1 MKKKILIIQL
11 RRVGDVIFTLPVIG
25 ALKKHLPDAHI
36 DFLVESPGDQMARLH
51 PDLSETLVYD
61 SKHPLEWLLKIRQRK
76 YDWVLDFHS
85 NGRTLLLSLASG
97 APLRAGF
104 NGPLTRKVVYTN
116 LVQTTDQKYL
126 PEQKLDVLRA
136 IGIPCREWS
145 WGLKIPR
152 AEAEWAENFLKASGV
167 KPGEILVGMAPA
179 TRRSIRA
186 WKEDRWAQVA
196 EKLAAESKKVLFLW
210 GPGEKDLM
218 ERVRGLINAPEGRVI
233 LPPETSL
240 LQLAALIQKCC
251 AVLAVDNGPKNMAVA
266 LNVPTMT
273 LSGPTNPMS
282 FDPHGDPRH
291 LVVREDSLHCIS
303 CGLNLCPYGHECM
316 ENIAAPRVFESA
328 EKVLA
333 A

>member
-1 MKKKILIIQL
+1 MAKVAERAVKKKILIIQL

-25 ALKKHLPDAHI
+25 ALKRCLPDAQI
-36 DFLVESPGDQMARLH
+36 DFLAEPPGDQMARLH

-61 SKHPLEWLLKIRQRK
+61 SNHPLEWLLKIRQRK

-85 NGRTLLLSLASG
+85 NGRTLILTLASG

-104 NGPLTRKVVYTN
+104 DGPITRKIVYTH
-116 LVQTTDQKYL
+116 LVQTTDEKYL
-126 PEQKLDVLRA
+126 PEQKLDILRA

-152 AEAEWAENFLKASGV
+152 AEAEWAEKYLKQSGV
-167 KPGEILVGMAPA
+167 KAGEILVGLAPA
-179 TRRSIRA
+179 TRRPIRA

-196 EKLAAESKKVLFLW
+196 EQLAAGSKKVLFLW
-210 GPGEKDLM
+210 GPGEKDLV
-218 ERVRGLINAPEGRVI
+218 ERVRGLMNNAPDGQVL
-233 LPPETSL
+233 LPGETSL
-240 LQLAALIQKCC
+240 LQLAALIQKCS

-266 LNVPTMT
+266 LDVPTVT
-273 LSGPTNPMS
+273 LSGPTNPLS

-291 LVVREDSLHCIS
+291 LVVR
-303 CGLNLCPYGHECM
+303 PYGGECM

-328 EKVLA
+328 EKILA